1 MHYVLAFVTLQITF
15 SILMYIICVK
25 FVQCFELQGKEGI
38 KNAFYRTKED
48 SVQLFIKMLS
58 AKQQANMLH
67 KKQ

>member
-1 MHYVLAFVTLQITF
+1 
-15 SILMYIICVK
+15 MYIICVM
-25 FVQCFELQGKEGI
+25 FGQCFELQGKERI

-48 SVQLFIKMLS
+48 SVQLFTKMLS